1 VTTHQTRAPKP
12 NQHERA
18 TRQAVIDNLIGR
30 ALRGALTIPEAAL
43 LADYVR
49 ADRLVADKTRRSL
62 GDTTRAL
69 QRHREAAD
77 AEVQRLEARVEELLA
92 GDSGAPREASAGPRE
107 GVGGAVAALEAVSGA
122 GGVRGAAEPAE
133 ARSGDPGGVA
143 AA

>member
-1 VTTHQTRAPKP
+1 MTTHPTTRAPKP

-18 TRQAVIDNLIGR
+18 TRQTVIDNLIGR

-49 ADRLVADKTRRSL
+49 AERLVADKTRRSL

-77 AEVQRLEARVEELLA
+77 DEIRRLEARVDKLA
-92 GDSGAPREASAGPRE
+92 GTD
-107 GVGGAVAALEAVSGA
+107 AAHETQEQ
-122 GGVRGAAEPAE
+122 AA
-133 ARSGDPGGVA
+133 
-143 AA
+143 

>member
-1 VTTHQTRAPKP
+1 MTAQQIRAPKP
-12 NQHERA
+12 NQHERSQ
-18 TRQAVIDNLIGR
+18 RQTVIDNLLGR

-49 ADRLVADKTRRSL
+49 AERLVADKTRRSL

-92 GDSGAPREASAGPRE
+92 GGSGSPREASAGRQE
-107 GVGGAVAALEAVSGA
+107 GVGGAVAALEAVNRA
-122 GGVRGAAEPAE
+122 PDARGAAEPAE
-133 ARSGDPGGVA
+133 EA
-143 AA
+143 A